1 MPMLSKKSRVRS
13 MAAVMR
19 SSSLPV
25 VMPHALGVL
34 QQLGALWATAL
45 VEQRGQHDGEGA
57 GVVNA
62 VQRCQLV
69 ANHVRGPVLRHASAN
84 QAVERHGGG
93 PHQVGAV
100 VVHGLGGGEQAR
112 AHFDQRCRMPSAKR
126 SCTGR

>member
-1 MPMLSKKSRVRS
+1 MLSKKSRVRS

-25 VMPHALGVL
+25 VMPHTRSAYLQQFGALG
-34 QQLGALWATAL
+34 ATAL

-69 ANHVRGPVLRHASAN
+69 ANHAWPSLA
-84 QAVERHGGG
+84 
-93 PHQVGAV
+93 
-100 VVHGLGGGEQAR
+100 AR
-112 AHFDQRCRMPSAKR
+112 QRQSNH
-126 SCTGR
+126 